1 MKLAL
6 SNSAQPKDGGG
17 AMREKLVSL
26 EQAAKIVRDGD
37 QIIFNGGMDWTP
49 MALLR
54 ELVRKNVK
62 NLHTIAV
69 VGGAINLDLL
79 IGAGATATVETCSLG
94 FGSYARVAPNYE
106 RYQKAGRVKMK
117 DNT

>member
-1 MKLAL
+1 
-6 SNSAQPKDGGG
+6 
-17 AMREKLVSL
+17 MREKLISL

-37 QIIFNGGMDWTP
+37 QIIFNGDMDWTP

-54 ELVRKNVK
+54 ELVRSGIQ
-62 NLHTIAV
+62 NLHTVGV
-69 VGGAINLDLL
+69 VGGALNLDFL

-94 FGSYARVAPNYE
+94 FGKYARLGPNYE
-106 RYQKAGRVKMK
+106 RYQKAGRIKMK